1 MGTAHSCGHAKSLRR
16 VTVQFVALIIGAIII
31 VAAIRNTHAQLFGAL
46 GSDLPAFMVWAA
58 AILAVGALGWIPGI
72 KPVSRGLLAL
82 VILVLVMNNY
92 QAIIAGFSQSVSSSA
107 SAETGDSEGGGLSD
121 GLGSMLG
128 NIGLSQLGGA
138 LGSSLPGA
146 GRL

>member
-1 MGTAHSCGHAKSLRR
+1 M
-16 VTVQFVALIIGAIII
+16 QFVALIIGAIII
-31 VAAIRNTHAQLFGAL
+31 VAAIRNTHVQLFGAL
-46 GSDLPAFMVWAA
+46 CADFPAFMAWAA
-58 AILAVGALGWIPGI
+58 AILAVGALGWVPGI

-82 VILVLVMNNY
+82 VIVVLIMNNY

-107 SAETGDSEGGGLSD
+107 DAGAGEAGDGDGG

-128 NIGLSQLGGA
+128 SIGLSQLGGA